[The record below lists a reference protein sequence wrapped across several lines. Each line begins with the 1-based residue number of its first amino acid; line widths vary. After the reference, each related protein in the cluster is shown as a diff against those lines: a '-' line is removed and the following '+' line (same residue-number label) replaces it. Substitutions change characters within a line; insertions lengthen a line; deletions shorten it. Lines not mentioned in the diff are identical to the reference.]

1 MYFFNPFQILLL
13 NLKIVFLQIIH
24 LLLLEDRVNP
34 ELKIQHAQVHSYI
47 HSFIY
52 LFIYLS
58 IQPFTHLSIHPSF
71 SFILSFFH
79 VIHSF
84 LPFII
89 SFMSFIFSFVSFIL
103 SLIYI
108 ILFFISLKS
117 FILFSYINLFILV
130 YFLQSQTSFPYI
142 LFYFFAHA
150 VITRKL

>member
-1 MYFFNPFQILLL
+1 MLIIEKILRFIFVWCRGNLLLISIKGYPILKFSALDYLQMYFFNPFQILLL
-13 NLKIVFLQIIH
+13 NLKIVFLQILH

-108 ILFFISLKS
+108 ILFFIS
-117 FILFSYINLFILV
+117 
-130 YFLQSQTSFPYI
+130 
-142 LFYFFAHA
+142 
-150 VITRKL
+150 